1 MAKPLPDPASTPP
14 PAPPS
19 PAPGPR
25 GTAETAAAH
34 LRPIKSRSR
43 VQQVLD
49 ALVAMVESAGL
60 QVGDRLPPEQELAA
74 RLGVGRSTIREA
86 LNAWQCM
93 GIVTRN
99 KGAGTV
105 LAAEVAANAIHV
117 PLTLKLE
124 AEGLL
129 RTHAVRTPLEVEA
142 SALAARNASRRE
154 RALIRKRLAE
164 LMAVYEAGADWRQ
177 ADERFHDAIHQACGN
192 PLFQQLIQQIRGAFH
207 DIYEAPFGQPQLGA
221 ATIPLHPA
229 LAEAIA
235 EGRPDE
241 AAAQTR
247 RIMETVAAEV
257 KAVIDE

>member
-1 MAKPLPDPASTPP
+1 MAKPLPDPAAPPP
-14 PAPPS
+14 PAPK
-19 PAPGPR
+19 R
-25 GTAETAAAH
+25 QDTVEAAAH
-34 LRPIKSRSR
+34 LRPIKARSR

-60 QVGDRLPPEQELAA
+60 QVGDRLPPEQELVA

-99 KGAGTV
+99 KGAGTL

-142 SALAARNASRRE
+142 SALAARNASARDRKLLRE
-154 RALIRKRLAE
+154 RIEE
-164 LMAVYEAGADWRQ
+164 LMAVYDAGEDWRP

-192 PLFQQLIQQIRGAFH
+192 PLFRQLIQQIRGAFN
-207 DIYEAPFGQPQLGA
+207 DIYEAPLGQPQLGA
-221 ATIPLHPA
+221 ATIPLHEG
-229 LAEAIA
+229 LAEAIIQ
-235 EGRPDE
+235 GRPH
-241 AAAQTR
+241 AAATKTR
-247 RIMETVAAEV
+247 RIMARVEAEV
-257 KAVIDE
+257 RRVIDG